1 MTNFSNT
8 YQQKTSKG
16 KFLYLI
22 THPGSWGK
30 LLLIF
35 RVKFRQ
41 WVVKPIVNFYYS
53 LRAYDNQEAIRF
65 LINQGSVV
73 SFFDKYEKE
82 LEEAQNLENQCPV
95 KLGGAGNLELI
106 YQLTRHFKAEK
117 VVETGV
123 AYGWSSLAFLL
134 AMQESGGSGVLISTD
149 LPYSKETERYV
160 GWVVPEKL
168 RGGWTII
175 RKADQS
181 ALPEVLSKLSKIDIA
196 HYDSDKSYHG
206 RMFGY
211 AKLWSSLKPGGLLI
225 SDDVGDN
232 LAFLRFAR
240 DVSERPMIVK
250 KNKGCVG
257 VLIKPEGNNV

>member
-1 MTNFSNT
+1 MIKKINNVI
-8 YQQKTSKG
+8 K
-16 KFLYLI
+16 
-22 THPGSWGK
+22 HPNPFRKIISGMKNRMNRIIGRIWCRAKCISLEEFFKNIGLNDENISFYRK
-30 LLLIF
+30 HEVEINEAQRKVDSLLI
-35 RVKFRQ
+35 KM
-41 WVVKPIVNFYYS
+41 
-53 LRAYDNQEAIRF
+53 
-65 LINQGSVV
+65 
-73 SFFDKYEKE
+73 
-82 LEEAQNLENQCPV
+82 
-95 KLGGAGNLELI
+95 GGAGNLELL
-106 YQLTRHFKAEK
+106 YRLTSHLSVARII
-117 VVETGV
+117 ETGV